1 MLDTNKLLTNQYLG
15 RESSVNQT
23 QKSKAQAQEPNMA
36 GKHDSHMFFKNKE
49 QKEHIAEKVGQRTE
63 NAAAESETAKKE
75 AQKRKKGSSV
85 TPKPQSSSYASKIKQ
100 AVSDLKQESFTTE
113 FLDYSKYNR
122 FKHKAEPK
130 VPEETHEFRVL
141 NTGPKMDDVD
151 MRRIL
156 VDLKVPFNF
165 KAQHKDE
172 VSGMLKE
179 GKLSL
184 WVKGKS
190 GTITDW
196 KAKMKERGIELE
208 AANHSHPLTT
218 KFTDEKIK
226 MTSNADQFLDRR
238 GEPGKVSSAIKD
250 RKKEILEECIKR
262 QTEQADL

>member
-1 MLDTNKLLTNQYLG
+1 
-15 RESSVNQT
+15 
-23 QKSKAQAQEPNMA
+23 
-36 GKHDSHMFFKNKE
+36 MFLKNKE
-49 QKEHIAEKVGQRTE
+49 HKEHVTDKIGQGPE
-63 NAAAESETAKKE
+63 QQPSEAQNIKKE
-75 AQKRKKGSSV
+75 EQKRKKGNSV

-100 AVSDLKQESFTTE
+100 AVSDVKQESFTTE

-122 FKHKAEPK
+122 FKNKVEQK

-141 NTGPKMDDVD
+141 ATGPNMDDVD

-165 KAQHKDE
+165 KAEHKEE
-172 VSGMLKE
+172 VSGMFKE

-184 WVKGKS
+184 WVKGKT

-196 KAKMKERGIELE
+196 KAKMKARGIELE
-208 AANHSHPLTT
+208 EANHSHPLTT

-226 MTSNADQFLDRR
+226 MVSNADQFLDKR

-250 RKKEILEECIKR
+250 RKREILEECVKR
-262 QTEQADL
+262 QAERTDL